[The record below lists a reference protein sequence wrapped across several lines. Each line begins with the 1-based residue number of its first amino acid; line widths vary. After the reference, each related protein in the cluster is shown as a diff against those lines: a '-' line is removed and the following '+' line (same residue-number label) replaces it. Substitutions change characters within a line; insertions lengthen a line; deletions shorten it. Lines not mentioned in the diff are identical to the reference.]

1 MIDFAARMSGCTIF
15 SKVDLRK
22 GLSSDSHACQRYL
35 QNRHYYSI
43 WVVWVFVHGVWFAKC
58 WEHVPIHDGPVASGL
73 PFIFVYLDDI
83 IVGSLDIHMA
93 W

>member
-1 MIDFAARMSGCTIF
+1 MHAKDN
-15 SKVDLRK
+15 SKTAIITPF
-22 GLSSDSHACQRYL
+22 GLYEFLCMGFGL
-35 QNRHYYSI
+35 QNAGNMFQFMMDH
-43 WVVWVFVHGVWFAKC
+43 
-58 WEHVPIHDGPVASGL
+58 VASGL